1 MGQIKAHFLQRRW
14 FFVAAIVGTLLNL
27 INQWEAVLGEAVLDY
42 PKLMLTY
49 VVPYCVSSMS
59 AWQAKESA

>member
-1 MGQIKAHFLQRRW
+1 MGQIKGHFLQRRW

-27 INQWEAVLGEAVLDY
+27 INQWEAMLGEAVLDY

-49 VVPYCVSSMS
+49 IVPYCVSSMS